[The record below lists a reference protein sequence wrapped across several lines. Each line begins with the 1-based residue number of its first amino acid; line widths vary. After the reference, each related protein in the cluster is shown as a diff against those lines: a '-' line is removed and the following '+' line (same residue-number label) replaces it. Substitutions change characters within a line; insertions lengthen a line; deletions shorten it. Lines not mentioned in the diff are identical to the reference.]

1 MSSVLPKGQQTA
13 YQRWELT
20 SFGDARASQVEKQ
33 NEVSRIA
40 QAEIN
45 AIKEQARNEA
55 YAEGYKEA
63 YQAGFNEG
71 QQAGYAEMQEQAR
84 TLISHIEGLAQQF
97 QGQLNLAHEVVGDE
111 LLQLAISL
119 ASSMTKKHFELAP
132 ESITTIVQEAI
143 ALLPSIQQPAQIF
156 LHPED
161 LDLVKELA
169 SATLEKDGWRLF
181 PDHQMTRGGCRI
193 ETGQNVI
200 DATYETRWNRL
211 TENLIGVTHTAEL
224 V

>member
-20 SFGDARASQVEKQ
+20 SFGDARPSQVEKQ
-33 NEVSRIA
+33 NEISRIA
-40 QAEIN
+40 QVEIN

-63 YQAGFNEG
+63 YQAGYNEG
-71 QQAGYAEMQEQAR
+71 QQTGYAEMQEQAKA
-84 TLISHIEGLAQQF
+84 LVSHLEGLAQQF
-97 QGQLNLAHEVVGDE
+97 QDQLNQAHVAVGDD
-111 LLQLAISL
+111 LLQLALSL
-119 ASSMTKKHFELAP
+119 ASSMTKKQFELAP
-132 ESITTIVQEAI
+132 ESISTVIQEAI

-161 LDLVKELA
+161 LDLVRELGSTA
-169 SATLEKDGWRLF
+169 LEKDGWRLMS
-181 PDHQMTRGGCRI
+181 DAHLSRGGCRI

-211 TENLIGVTHTAEL
+211 IENLIGVTQSPE
-224 V
+224 

>member
-20 SFGDARASQVEKQ
+20 SFGDARPSQVEKQ

-71 QQAGYAEMQEQAR
+71 QQAGYAEMQEQAGL
-84 TLISHIEGLAQQF
+84 LITHLEGLAQQF
-97 QGQLNLAHEVVGDE
+97 QDQLNQAHEVVGDD

-132 ESITTIVQEAI
+132 ESITTIIQEAI
-143 ALLPSIQQPAQIF
+143 GLLPSIQQPARIF

-161 LDLVKELA
+161 VELVKELGHA
-169 SATLEKDGWRLF
+169 SLEKDGWRLMV
-181 PDHQMTRGGCRI
+181 DQHLTRGGCRI

-211 TENLIGVTHTAEL
+211 TENLIGVIHTQEI

>member
-20 SFGDARASQVEKQ
+20 SFGDARPSQVEKQ

-71 QQAGYAEMQEQAR
+71 QQAGYAEMQEQAGL
-84 TLISHIEGLAQQF
+84 LITHLEGLAQQF
-97 QGQLNLAHEVVGDE
+97 QDQLNQAHEVVGDD

-132 ESITTIVQEAI
+132 ESITTIIQEAI
-143 ALLPSIQQPAQIF
+143 ALLPSIQQPARIF

-161 LDLVKELA
+161 VELVKELGHA
-169 SATLEKDGWRLF
+169 SLEKDGWRLMA
-181 PDHQMTRGGCRI
+181 DQHLTRGGCRI

-211 TENLIGVTHTAEL
+211 TESLVGAIHTQEN